1 MLHTKNLQFA
11 YNQDLSFSFPDL
23 NCRAGESLLITGR
36 SGCGK
41 TTLALQ
47 FCSEALPYF
56 CLDDPGLL
64 AAVRADPTGFVRRLD
79 CAIIDEVQRAPEL
92 LMALKLAIDKD
103 RRPGRFLLTGS
114 ANLMALPQIADSLAG
129 RSAFAAWGRRGRRAR
144 GLWKTGLTHRSLR
157 PGCHRG
163 THRAFRPL
171 RAIAAIRPIRA
182 HGTLWPAHPVGGSA
196 KPAVRTGSHGAGR
209 PRGGRWPW
217 RLTRRRAWNRHH
229 GRCRCTLRNAR

>member
-1 MLHTKNLQFA
+1 M
-11 YNQDLSFSFPDL
+11 
-23 NCRAGESLLITGR
+23 
-36 SGCGK
+36 
-41 TTLALQ
+41 
-47 FCSEALPYF
+47 
-56 CLDDPGLL
+56 LL
-64 AAVRADPTGFVRRLD
+64 ANTQPEPCVFADGLGPSTG
-79 CAIIDEVQRAPEL
+79 Q
-92 LMALKLAIDKD
+92 
-103 RRPGRFLLTGS
+103 FLGTQYGLGS
-114 ANLMALPQIADSLAG
+114 AG
-129 RSAFAAWGRRGRRAR
+129 RRGGRGRRAR